1 MAHAA
6 YPQELTLLLDK
17 PSRVTQVQIL
27 SHEYKIPQKLEL
39 YTGVPPDGEPWLP
52 ENCVMKRLGH
62 LNFDSNERS
71 GHQERELKSVHIN
84 ARALMVRLVVHQN
97 HANALNK
104 KNQVGLIALSLVGE
118 PLTLQSIETD
128 LQGYGASPLGYGGG
142 RPAAAP
148 LRPPPLQIGDEVDHV
163 TAQQLQT
170 LQRAKQAAI
179 DAEDYDRAKQIKGQ
193 MDALTAVG
201 RQVADLVQKKQAAVE
216 REDYDAAKAFKL
228 EIDAMRARIGGGRE
242 DAQSFASGQAAPPS
256 DSAPS
261 LPGPGA
267 RLSPQAP
274 SPGPYDGAGV
284 GAASPPVPAVA
295 KRAGLEPG
303 FVAPADE
310 ADFVDQATYDER
322 PVQAKGNYSEFD
334 MNTPPRFKD
343 SNGPEEVQAQ
353 HSRYPE
359 EAMAG
364 PAAEASPAAGGAVMG
379 ESETGPEPLGPSE
392 AKEADGLMDDLGERT
407 ARCLFSKN
415 WSFREEGF
423 LDVHKRLRTG
433 DLNGSHRE
441 TFRNLIFKAVL
452 HGYKD
457 RVANVFLAA
466 DQVLRELVEGSGQ
479 AVGARELQYAANDVI
494 QSLLTRATENNQRIR
509 EAALETV
516 LFLADA
522 PDVGGSTFS
531 QVLLKP
537 LKNAKAH
544 KVLADR
550 LQLMEQ
556 IIPKFGVVKLGDPG
570 FSVEAT
576 MGFLSAN
583 FSSPNGDVRSA
594 AVRVARALQEL
605 AGTTAVE
612 KHLPKDIKPA
622 IRDQIVGGG
631 DGSRPAS
638 KQAGSSKPKP
648 KPAAAKPKPTAQPK
662 AASPMVT
669 SLTPESMDPVALHE
683 AEIEKREQKFGHM
696 HTEVALAL
704 VDLAVLRN
712 EQGESDEAVP
722 HYERAL
728 QIFEAEQ
735 GPSGPDVAQTLT
747 DLAVIHIEAG
757 RDHIGRPQLERAKD
771 ILESD
776 LGPDHEDV
784 LAIRD
789 VLDNLDADD

>member
-1 MAHAA
+1 MPYYWSSSSTHAA
-6 YPQELTLLLDK
+6 TL
-17 PSRVTQVQIL
+17 Q
-27 SHEYKIPQKLEL
+27 H
-39 YTGVPPDGEPWLP
+39 
-52 ENCVMKRLGH
+52 
-62 LNFDSNERS
+62 
-71 GHQERELKSVHIN
+71 N
-84 ARALMVRLVVHQN
+84 ARRP
-97 HANALNK
+97 
-104 KNQVGLIALSLVGE
+104 S
-118 PLTLQSIETD
+118 
-128 LQGYGASPLGYGGG
+128 AS
-142 RPAAAP
+142 
-148 LRPPPLQIGDEVDHV
+148 RPP
-163 TAQQLQT
+163 
-170 LQRAKQAAI
+170 
-179 DAEDYDRAKQIKGQ
+179 
-193 MDALTAVG
+193 
-201 RQVADLVQKKQAAVE
+201 
-216 REDYDAAKAFKL
+216 
-228 EIDAMRARIGGGRE
+228 
-242 DAQSFASGQAAPPS
+242 
-256 DSAPS
+256 
-261 LPGPGA
+261 
-267 RLSPQAP
+267 
-274 SPGPYDGAGV
+274 AGLKC
-284 GAASPPVPAVA
+284 SSAVA
-295 KRAGLEPG
+295 KRAGLESA
-303 FVAPADE
+303 FAAPADE
-310 ADFVDQATYDER
+310 ANFVDQATYDER

-334 MNTPPRFKD
+334 MNTPPRFKE
-343 SNGPEEVQAQ
+343 SNAPEEVQAQ

-392 AKEADGLMDDLGERT
+392 AKEADVLMDDLGERT

-415 WSFREEGF
+415 WIFREEGF

-494 QSLLTRATENNQRIR
+494 QTLLTRATENNQRIR
-509 EAALETV
+509 ESALETV
-516 LFLADA
+516 LFLADV

-583 FSSPNGDVRSA
+583 FSSPNGDVRSS
-594 AVRVARALQEL
+594 AVQVARALQEL

-638 KQAGSSKPKP
+638 KQAGGMKPKP
-648 KPAAAKPKPTAQPK
+648 KPAASKPKPAAQPRRRRPWLPLYRRSRWTPLPCTRPRSRS
-662 AASPMVT
+662 ASRSSATCIPRSPWPWWT
-669 SLTPESMDPVALHE
+669 SQCSAMSRGSLMRPCPTTSGRSRFSRRSRGPLVLTSPKL
-683 AEIEKREQKFGHM
+683 
-696 HTEVALAL
+696 
-704 VDLAVLRN
+704 
-712 EQGESDEAVP
+712 
-722 HYERAL
+722 
-728 QIFEAEQ
+728 
-735 GPSGPDVAQTLT
+735 
-747 DLAVIHIEAG
+747 
-757 RDHIGRPQLERAKD
+757 
-771 ILESD
+771 
-776 LGPDHEDV
+776 
-784 LAIRD
+784 
-789 VLDNLDADD
+789 